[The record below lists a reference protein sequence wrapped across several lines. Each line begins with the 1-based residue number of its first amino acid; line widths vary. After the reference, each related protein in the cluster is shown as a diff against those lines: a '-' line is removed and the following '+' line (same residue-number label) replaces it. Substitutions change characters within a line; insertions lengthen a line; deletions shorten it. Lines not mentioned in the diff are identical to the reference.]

1 VPLKLSISIAD
12 VRDAREL
19 VALGT
24 AVAHDM
30 TRQFGEGGWSATP
43 GKDDVVG
50 QVSASRVF
58 IARRDAEVIGTVR
71 LARAVPWAIDSS
83 AFTPVA
89 KALYVL
95 GLAVAPDARG
105 QGVGRRLMDAAKA
118 AARSESAGAL
128 WLDAYEHV
136 AGAGPFYL
144 KCGFRQVGRTSYK
157 QVPLIYYEWLTQD
170 D

>member
-1 VPLKLSISIAD
+1 VPLNLSISIAD

-30 TRQFGEGGWSATP
+30 TRQFGEGGWSNVP
-43 GKDDVVG
+43 VKDDVVG
-50 QVSASRVF
+50 QVSASRVLV
-58 IARRDAEVIGTVR
+58 ARRDAELIGTVR

-83 AFTPVA
+83 AFTPVE

-95 GLAVAPDARG
+95 GLAVAPAARG
-105 QGVGRRLMDAAKA
+105 QGVGRQLMDAAKG
-118 AARSESAGAL
+118 AARAESAGAL

-136 AGAGPFYL
+136 AGAGPFYM

-157 QVPLIYYEWLTQD
+157 QVPLVYYEWLVKQE
-170 D
+170 